1 MKQEKHSFTTK
12 RALASALKET
22 MKHKPFNKITV
33 SELIQQ
39 CHVNRKTFYYHFD
52 DIYHLLKWL
61 FEQEAIEILRQFN
74 LIMEYEE
81 AITFMIHYIDINEEM
96 LNCAYDSIGHT
107 ALKNFFY
114 DDFYA
119 IVVSIIEHEENVT
132 HQHLTLDYKDFL
144 TRFYTEGIVA
154 TWVDL
159 IKNKEKRQTK
169 QFAHY
174 LSMTIKH
181 SLLGVLSANKIDLPN
196 YFFPPDD

>member
-96 LNCAYDSIGHT
+96 LNCAYDSIVYI
-107 ALKNFFY
+107 ASEK
-114 DDFYA
+114 
-119 IVVSIIEHEENVT
+119 
-132 HQHLTLDYKDFL
+132 LT
-144 TRFYTEGIVA
+144 
-154 TWVDL
+154 
-159 IKNKEKRQTK
+159 
-169 QFAHY
+169 
-174 LSMTIKH
+174 
-181 SLLGVLSANKIDLPN
+181 
-196 YFFPPDD
+196 